1 MKFHP
6 SSLQGISGARKL
18 LALIKSYMDMGG
30 SHIQFNIVSTDTL
43 RQAKAKPEDYKG
55 LTVRVAGFS
64 AYFTRLHE
72 GVQDE
77 IIARSELTM

>member
-6 SSLQGISGARKL
+6 SSVAGITGARKL
-18 LALIKSYMDMGG
+18 LALIKEYMDLGG
-30 SHIQFNIVSTDTL
+30 SHIQFNVVDTKVL
-43 RQAKAKPEDYKG
+43 REAQVVPEEYKE

-64 AYFTRLHE
+64 AYFTRLHK

-77 IIARSELTM
+77 IVARTELQT